1 MSPMQD
7 VQFIENQI
15 QFQKY
20 PFQASSIYP
29 NGSVASED
37 ISEILITRCPPEV
50 RLMSDEVL
58 FVLAVHKESLE
69 WFAKSNKIPIVSRVD
84 TWSFICEEFLD
95 TEFSDE
101 DKEIVYQ
108 LLENEGL
115 DRNFVSETRQFLYMP
130 MMAYNSIMWDWAH
143 LGLYDVLMAIS
154 GQFPHGEKVKFTEEA
169 FQYFYWE
176 AMKLAMRERNR

>member
-1 MSPMQD
+1 MQD

-20 PFQASSIYP
+20 PFQASSIYL
-29 NGSVASED
+29 NGSVTSED

-50 RLMSDEVL
+50 RLKSDEVL
-58 FVLAVHKESLE
+58 FVSAVHKGSLE
-69 WFAKSNKIPIVSRVD
+69 MFAKSNKIPIVSRMD

-95 TEFSDE
+95 TEFSDKY
-101 DKEIVYQ
+101 KEKVDR

-115 DRNFVSETRQFLYMP
+115 DRNFVNETRQFLYTP

-154 GQFPHGEKVKFTEEA
+154 GQFPYGEKVKFTDEA
-169 FQYFYWE
+169 FHDFYWK
-176 AMKLAMRERNR
+176 AMKLVMRERNR

>member
-1 MSPMQD
+1 MQD
-7 VQFIENQI
+7 IQFIENQI

-20 PFQASSIYP
+20 PFQASSIFP

-50 RLMSDEVL
+50 RLKSGEVL
-58 FVLAVHKESLE
+58 FVSAVHKESLE
-69 WFAKSNKIPIVSRVD
+69 LFAKSNKIPIVSRVD

-101 DKEIVYQ
+101 DKEKVYR

-115 DRNFVSETRQFLYMP
+115 DRNFVSETRQFLYIP

-143 LGLYDVLMAIS
+143 LGLYDVLTAIS
-154 GQFPHGEKVKFTEEA
+154 GQFPYGEKVKFTEEA
-169 FQYFYWE
+169 FHDFYWK